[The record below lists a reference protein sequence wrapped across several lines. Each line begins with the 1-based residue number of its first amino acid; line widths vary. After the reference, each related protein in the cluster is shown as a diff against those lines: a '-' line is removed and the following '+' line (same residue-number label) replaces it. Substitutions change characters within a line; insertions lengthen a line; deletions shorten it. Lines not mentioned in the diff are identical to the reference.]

1 MFKSDKFYIT
11 DIWSVIYV
19 NSSSH
24 PSTRSYYRGNIP
36 AYELAYR
43 ISGENITTF
52 NKKSLHNLPG
62 VVEFLPKGIKNAE
75 YYVDKISDGECIN
88 IFFDTNCP
96 IFDEPFIV
104 DTSLDS
110 QLRMLFTK
118 FYQIW
123 IGRKHGYYFECM
135 SILYQILYRIIKINQ
150 VYLPQNLF
158 TTIEKGIN
166 YIHEHCFD
174 ENLLYT
180 ECAKICSISYSYF
193 KRLFI
198 KKFEVTP
205 CEYVTSLRM
214 KYACELLNTKR
225 YSITEISET
234 VGYKN
239 VYYFSKVFKK
249 SFGISPTE
257 YMKKES
263 HQYKWGLKMKKF
275 ILPVSFLIFLLIIIC
290 SIIICFPSLKGD
302 IYAKD
307 YGIFLD
313 DANYAEKN
321 SRIINKLIRK
331 AKKNSKIILPK
342 GKIYISDGILFFKK
356 SKITIEGNNTKIIN
370 TLFSLYT
377 GDNLTNYSNSNIL
390 KLLKSNDIIITG
402 INLDYLNCVNV
413 SGKITDL

>member
-24 PSTRSYYRGNIP
+24 PSTRLYYRGNIP

-158 TTIEKGIN
+158 TKIEKGIN

-174 ENLLYT
+174 ENLLYA

-263 HQYKWGLKMKKF
+263 HQYK
-275 ILPVSFLIFLLIIIC
+275 
-290 SIIICFPSLKGD
+290 
-302 IYAKD
+302 
-307 YGIFLD
+307 
-313 DANYAEKN
+313 
-321 SRIINKLIRK
+321 
-331 AKKNSKIILPK
+331 
-342 GKIYISDGILFFKK
+342 
-356 SKITIEGNNTKIIN
+356 
-370 TLFSLYT
+370 
-377 GDNLTNYSNSNIL
+377 
-390 KLLKSNDIIITG
+390 
-402 INLDYLNCVNV
+402 
-413 SGKITDL
+413 